1 MTHALMALCGP
12 SARRALTHA
21 YCAFRGVGSSIHGC
35 NICGKEGHQ
44 AAHCPNGTV
53 DWGAK
58 WPPEAFS
65 LDEPIWYSEPN
76 YDEVAR
82 VARVWVAT
90 KRKKM
95 AAAAAAAKGETV
107 EVRPARAA
115 AASSSSE
122 QQRKPKR

>member
-1 MTHALMALCGP
+1 MSAASQAAP
-12 SARRALTHA
+12 SASARPALTRA
-21 YCAFRGVGSSIHGC
+21 RFALRDAGSSIHGC

-107 EVRPARAA
+107 EVRTTE
-115 AASSSSE
+115 ASA
-122 QQRKPKR
+122 

>member
-1 MTHALMALCGP
+1 MLRDA
-12 SARRALTHA
+12 
-21 YCAFRGVGSSIHGC
+21 GSSIHGC

-58 WPPEAFS
+58 WPSEAFS

-107 EVRPARAA
+107 EVRNFKNPL
-115 AASSSSE
+115 
-122 QQRKPKR
+122 RKCVR